1 MGMEYL
7 ENRTAFVTRHLA
19 RRLLSVS
26 PGERIPTTSDI
37 AGELGVGFGTV
48 EKAFVALRDGKVIK
62 TRARGQMGTFLLE
75 RDLPRQWTVAGLGA
89 AVGLLPI
96 PNSMLFV
103 GLATGI
109 TKWLET
115 TGIPFMLNFKNGGRS
130 RVAALVDGRADFAMV
145 SGRTAE
151 LVCAEYD
158 VLCAAFSLPE
168 RTYYAGHH
176 IISRPDLDKPR
187 QDWVIG
193 VDPTSYDHISFC
205 EALFPGSVK
214 REVRYVNLPYAVMK
228 GEIDATSV
236 HSRSLLPLEVA
247 SQLQINPAE
256 HWDGS
261 SPNASATVVLCRKDN
276 APLRAV
282 LAEAQDP
289 VLIHHV
295 QQAVMNGEHE
305 PEY

>member
-1 MGMEYL
+1 MQHV
-7 ENRTAFVTRHLA
+7 ENRATFVTRHLA
-19 RRLLSVS
+19 RRLLSIF

-48 EKAFVALRDGKVIK
+48 EKAIVALRDGKVIK

-75 RDLPRQWTVAGLGA
+75 RDLPRQWVVAGLGA

-109 TKWLET
+109 TKWFET
-115 TGIPFMLNFKNGGRS
+115 TGVPFTLNFKNGGRS
-130 RVAALVDGRADFAMV
+130 RVSALVDGRADFVVV

-151 LVCAEYD
+151 LVCAQYD
-158 VLCAAFSLPE
+158 TLLAAFSLPE
-168 RTYYAGHH
+168 RSYYAGHH
-176 IISRPDLDKPR
+176 IISRADLAKQR
-187 QDWVIG
+187 EDWVIG
-193 VDPTSYDHISFC
+193 IDPTSYDHVSFC

-214 REVRYVNLPYAVMK
+214 REVRYVNLPYAIMK
-228 GEIDATSV
+228 GEIDATAV
-236 HSRSLLPLEVA
+236 HSRSLLPLEVT
-247 SQLQINPAE
+247 SHLHVNPAE
-256 HWDGS
+256 HWDDL
-261 SPNASATVVLCRKDN
+261 SPDASATVVLCRRDN

-282 LAEAQDP
+282 FAEAQDP

-295 QQAVMNGEHE
+295 QKAVLNGEHE